1 MRTSNSPLADILIHA
16 DWSVSPKKR
25 WAASAVRR
33 DGWTV
38 ISVAPVGPTPA
49 FVESLVK
56 AGAARRVLAG
66 FDFPIG
72 LPRTYGD
79 KTGETNFAAFL
90 RVVGKGRWSRF
101 ADIARDVG
109 EVAVERPFYP
119 AGSTGGV
126 TQAALIAAHGETTF
140 DALRRRC
147 ERATPTRRAACPI
160 FWTLGGNQVGRGA
173 LSGWLEVV
181 KPAQTAGA
189 RLWPFDGDL
198 AELLSEA
205 GLVIAETYPAEAY
218 SHVGVRFG
226 HAESKKNQQH
236 RQAKAEAIFSWADQ
250 CGVTIDAQVRER
262 VNDGFGSGTSGEDQF
277 DALLGLL
284 GLIEVADG
292 RRAAQPGRTSDPWEG
307 WIIGQAE

>member
-1 MRTSNSPLADILIHA
+1 MTTSNNTLADILIHA

-25 WAASAVRR
+25 WAASAVRG

-38 ISVAPVGPTPA
+38 TSVAPVGPTPA

-101 ADIARDVG
+101 ADIARETS

-126 TQAALIAAHGETTF
+126 TQAALIAGHGETTF
-140 DALRRRC
+140 DALRRQC

-173 LSGWLEVV
+173 LSGWMEVV
-181 KPAQTAGA
+181 SLLRPLVPISGHSMAIWPNFSARPDWSSPRPTPPRLTATSVFASVTRRARRTRSTGRPRLRQSSPGQTTATLRSTLKSANGSTMGSA
-189 RLWPFDGDL
+189 
-198 AELLSEA
+198 
-205 GLVIAETYPAEAY
+205 
-218 SHVGVRFG
+218 
-226 HAESKKNQQH
+226 KN
-236 RQAKAEAIFSWADQ
+236 
-250 CGVTIDAQVRER
+250 GQVRI
-262 VNDGFGSGTSGEDQF
+262 SSTPCS
-277 DALLGLL
+277 ACW
-284 GLIEVADG
+284 A
-292 RRAAQPGRTSDPWEG
+292 
-307 WIIGQAE
+307 